1 MEPLEPLESMESL
14 ESEIPPDVENF
25 VPPETE
31 MKYESKED
39 IPLKKFVK
47 SSIRAEIKE
56 DKKPLPSLQ
65 YSCVFCENENFAKF
79 LELKNHLQGIFLS
92 KVL

>member
-1 MEPLEPLESMESL
+1 MESMDHMEPLESMESL
-14 ESEIPPDVENF
+14 ESEIQPEVEDF
-25 VPPETE
+25 VLPETE

-47 SSIRAEIKE
+47 SSNRAEIKE
-56 DKKPLPSLQ
+56 EKKSLPSLQ

-79 LELKNHLQGIFLS
+79 LELKNHLQGIS
-92 KVL
+92 